1 MSTMTASDELS
12 FMDDFL
18 GDWRSKLSR
27 LELRSM
33 EQGFQSHE
41 AVRMIETH
49 VTAAFQVTDTD
60 VAFRLKSTLRR
71 LERHFEKTKEQKRL
85 SRRLWWRRRRRL
97 RRLRRMLRRRKR
109 LRKNAEK
116 KEEQEAVLDSPPE
129 SMPELVSTDSDIPD
143 SKAKR
148 SKSLRKLFRIMR
160 ARTRLRNSKNK
171 NKFKT

>member
-1 MSTMTASDELS
+1 
-12 FMDDFL
+12 
-18 GDWRSKLSR
+18 
-27 LELRSM
+27 M

-71 LERHFEKTKEQKRL
+71 LERHFEKTKEHKRL
-85 SRRLWWRRRRRL
+85 SRWLWWRRRRRL

-109 LRKNAEK
+109 LRKNVEK

-171 NKFKT
+171 NKLKT

>member
-60 VAFRLKSTLRR
+60 VAFRLKSTEGMRIILRR
-71 LERHFEKTKEQKRL
+71 LSGRGE
-85 SRRLWWRRRRRL
+85 RRLRWKRRKRL

-148 SKSLRKLFRIMR
+148 SKSLRRLIRSMK
-160 ARTRLRNSKNK
+160 ARTRLRMLSASREAA
-171 NKFKT
+171 

>member
-27 LELRSM
+27 LEMRSM

-41 AVRMIETH
+41 AVRMIEPHLT
-49 VTAAFQVTDTD
+49 TAFQVTDTD

-85 SRRLWWRRRRRL
+85 SRWLWWRRRRRL

-160 ARTRLRNSKNK
+160 ARNRLRNSKNK

>member
-27 LELRSM
+27 LELRAM
-33 EQGFQSHE
+33 EQDFQSHE
-41 AVRMIETH
+41 AVRMIEAH
-49 VTAAFQVTDTD
+49 MTAA
-60 VAFRLKSTLRR
+60 AKSTLRR

-85 SRRLWWRRRRRL
+85 SRWLWWRRRRRL

-148 SKSLRKLFRIMR
+148 SKSLRRLSR
-160 ARTRLRNSKNK
+160 AVTSRRLRYLYPTSSVSSD
-171 NKFKT
+171 